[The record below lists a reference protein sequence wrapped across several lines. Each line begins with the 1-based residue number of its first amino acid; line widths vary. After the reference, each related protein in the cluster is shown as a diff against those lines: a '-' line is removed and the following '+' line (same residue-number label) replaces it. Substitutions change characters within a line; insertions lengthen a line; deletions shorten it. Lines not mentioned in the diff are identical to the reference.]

1 MAIDLYKPFTN
12 PITRETFRCLS
23 FTEEAFTMEWT
34 VQPGGYVP
42 FEHIHLSQ
50 DEIFHV
56 QQGEIRA
63 RINGQEQIGKVGQT
77 LLVPRGTRHIAFNDK
92 SDALICT
99 VEYKPG
105 LDQFKVMQFFAGF
118 TLDQD
123 VDRRGLVNIPKF
135 MYCLKKAKAKA
146 LVRPYLVP
154 EPFFRLGMNIFF
166 MLGTV
171 AGWETLYRKYA
182 D

>member
-1 MAIDLYKPFTN
+1 VAIDLYQPFTN

-42 FEHIHLSQ
+42 FEHIHPNQ
-50 DEIFHV
+50 DEIFHI

-63 RINGQEQIGKVGQT
+63 RINGREQVGAAGET
-77 LLVPRGTRHIAFNDK
+77 VVVPRGTRHIAYNDK
-92 SDALICT
+92 SVVLICT
-99 VEYKPG
+99 VDYKPG
-105 LDQFKVMQFFAGF
+105 LDQYKVMQFFAGM
-118 TLDQD
+118 TLDRYI
-123 VDRRGLVNIPKF
+123 DRKGMILAPKIL
-135 MYCLKKAKAKA
+135 YCLKKANAEA
-146 LVRPYLVP
+146 LVRPSFVP
-154 EPFFRLGMNIFF
+154 ELFFRLGMNLFY

-171 AGWETLYRKYA
+171 AGWDKMYNKYA